1 MATKHVTKILVSIN
15 RYVRSYLNCIATN
28 KHQIIYNDVFVE
40 RARNKS
46 TEKIQDQSYVYPYL
60 TCMCNLSTFLC
71 IGRHSSVPSPRCANK
86 LQAARRRA
94 VYSSPGTCPP
104 VQETGDFSP
113 ENNPFSRTEDTLHED
128 ESACS
133 QSSNEPPQPPPVL
146 PFSHPQTLTVTNY
159 AHPKTMHQFND
170 QMQPGAIKSELQT
183 SQGASNQTRENIMP
197 SPITPLHFRRT
208 STPTQ
213 VHQACRFH
221 SHSGEYGT
229 TTPGSV
235 SSSSSMHEM
244 NNYHNP
250 QFSEQDMLYSS
261 SAASANASQDMLYS
275 AQPTT
280 QLEHSLSS
288 THTRSREH
296 HLWYHTQ
303 ANSSQGS
310 LLPEQS
316 FGDLPLQASNQ
327 ASQYPTENSL
337 SNERLLSKP
346 THNTSEGYNQVSTT
360 ALPDFPPRTSSP
372 ATTSRF
378 AQKQALSSHSSR
390 KKTSAAGS
398 TVSDSGVEM
407 VRVKTLSARPSSDT
421 IEPWMSVSNEHQYWI
436 QPRPRVMS
444 VSTGVQTEDEDGSE
458 TTASPASGSP
468 RTSTSPQHPHPG
480 IKIIIAV

>member
-1 MATKHVTKILVSIN
+1 M
-15 RYVRSYLNCIATN
+15 
-28 KHQIIYNDVFVE
+28 
-40 RARNKS
+40 
-46 TEKIQDQSYVYPYL
+46 
-60 TCMCNLSTFLC
+60 
-71 IGRHSSVPSPRCANK
+71 PSPRCANK

-133 QSSNEPPQPPPVL
+133 QSSNEPPQPPPIQ

-170 QMQPGAIKSELQT
+170 QMQPGAMKSELLVP
-183 SQGASNQTRENIMP
+183 QGASNQTRENTMP
-197 SPITPLHFRRT
+197 SVTAPLQFRRT

-213 VHQACRFH
+213 VHQSRRFH

-229 TTPGSV
+229 TALGSV
-235 SSSSSMHEM
+235 SSLSSMHEM

-250 QFSEQDMLYSS
+250 GYSEQDMLYSS
-261 SAASANASQDMLYS
+261 SAASANASQDLLS

-288 THTRSREH
+288 THIRSREH
-296 HLWYHTQ
+296 HSVWYHTQ
-303 ANSSQGS
+303 ASSQVS
-310 LLPEQS
+310 LLSEQALGN
-316 FGDLPLQASNQ
+316 FPPQISNQ

-337 SNERLLSKP
+337 QLSYERLLSKP
-346 THNTSEGYNQVSTT
+346 THHSNGGYTQVSTT
-360 ALPDFPPRTSSP
+360 VLPDFHRRTSTP
-372 ATTSRF
+372 AATSRS
-378 AQKQALSSHSSR
+378 AQKQALSSHSSYPR

-407 VRVKTLSARPSSDT
+407 VRIKIPSAEPSSDI

-436 QPRPRVMS
+436 QPRPRVTS
-444 VSTGVQTEDEDGSE
+444 VSTGVQTEGEE
-458 TTASPASGSP
+458 KTPSPASGSP
-468 RTSTSPQHPHPG
+468 RTSSSPQHPHAG
-480 IKIIIAV
+480 IENGLLWRFFSHML

>member
-1 MATKHVTKILVSIN
+1 M
-15 RYVRSYLNCIATN
+15 
-28 KHQIIYNDVFVE
+28 
-40 RARNKS
+40 
-46 TEKIQDQSYVYPYL
+46 
-60 TCMCNLSTFLC
+60 
-71 IGRHSSVPSPRCANK
+71 PSPRCANK

-94 VYSSPGTCPP
+94 VYSSPGTYPP

-113 ENNPFSRTEDTLHED
+113 ENNLFSRTEDTLHED
-128 ESACS
+128 ESACN
-133 QSSNEPPQPPPVL
+133 QSSNEPPQPPPVQ
-146 PFSHPQTLTVTNY
+146 PFSHPQTLTITNY
-159 AHPKTMHQFND
+159 AHPKTMRQFND

-183 SQGASNQTRENIMP
+183 PQGASNQTRENIMP

-213 VHQACRFH
+213 VHQACRFYI
-221 SHSGEYGT
+221 HSGEYGT

-261 SAASANASQDMLYS
+261 SAASANASQDLLS

-288 THTRSREH
+288 THIRSREH
-296 HLWYHTQ
+296 HSVWYHTQ
-303 ANSSQGS
+303 ASSQVS
-310 LLPEQS
+310 LLSEQALGN
-316 FGDLPLQASNQ
+316 FPPQISNQ

-337 SNERLLSKP
+337 QLSYERLLSKP
-346 THNTSEGYNQVSTT
+346 THHSNGGYTQVSTT
-360 ALPDFPPRTSSP
+360 VLPDFHRRTSTP
-372 ATTSRF
+372 AATSRS
-378 AQKQALSSHSSR
+378 AQKQALSSHSSYPR

-407 VRVKTLSARPSSDT
+407 VRIKIPSAEPSSDI

-436 QPRPRVMS
+436 QPRPRVTS
-444 VSTGVQTEDEDGSE
+444 VSTGVQTEGEE
-458 TTASPASGSP
+458 KTPSPASGSP
-468 RTSTSPQHPHPG
+468 RTSSSPQHPHAG
-480 IKIIIAV
+480 IENGLLWRFFSHML

>member
-1 MATKHVTKILVSIN
+1 MPASGNQQLALHRRVN
-15 RYVRSYLNCIATN
+15 
-28 KHQIIYNDVFVE
+28 
-40 RARNKS
+40 
-46 TEKIQDQSYVYPYL
+46 
-60 TCMCNLSTFLC
+60 TC
-71 IGRHSSVPSPRCANK
+71 PSNMK
-86 LQAARRRA
+86 QAAEP
-94 VYSSPGTCPP
+94 YSSPGTYPP

-133 QSSNEPPQPPPVL
+133 QSSNEPPQPPPVQ
-146 PFSHPQTLTVTNY
+146 PFSHPQTLTATNY
-159 AHPKTMHQFND
+159 AHPKTMHQFNN

-213 VHQACRFH
+213 VHQSCRFYI
-221 SHSGEYGT
+221 HSGEYGT

-244 NNYHNP
+244 NDYHNP

-310 LLPEQS
+310 LLPEQA
-316 FGDLPLQASNQ
+316 FGDLPLQVSNQ

-346 THNTSEGYNQVSTT
+346 THNTNEGYIQVSTT
-360 ALPDFPPRTSSP
+360 ALPDFHRRASSP
-372 ATTSRF
+372 AAISHS
-378 AQKQALSSHSSR
+378 AQKQALSSHSSYPR

-407 VRVKTLSARPSSDT
+407 VRIKIPSAEPSSDI

-436 QPRPRVMS
+436 QPRPRVTS
-444 VSTGVQTEDEDGSE
+444 VSTGVQTEGEDGSKK
-458 TTASPASGSP
+458 TASPASGSP

-480 IKIIIAV
+480 IQNG

>member
-1 MATKHVTKILVSIN
+1 MPASGNQQLALHRRVN
-15 RYVRSYLNCIATN
+15 
-28 KHQIIYNDVFVE
+28 
-40 RARNKS
+40 
-46 TEKIQDQSYVYPYL
+46 
-60 TCMCNLSTFLC
+60 TC
-71 IGRHSSVPSPRCANK
+71 PSNMK
-86 LQAARRRA
+86 QAAEP
-94 VYSSPGTCPP
+94 YSPPGAYPP

-133 QSSNEPPQPPPVL
+133 QSSNEPPQPPPVQ
-146 PFSHPQTLTVTNY
+146 PFSHPQTLTATNY

-170 QMQPGAIKSELQT
+170 QMQPGAMKSELQVP
-183 SQGASNQTRENIMP
+183 QGASNQTRENTMP
-197 SPITPLHFRRT
+197 SVTAPLQFRRT

-213 VHQACRFH
+213 VHQSCRFH

-229 TTPGSV
+229 TALGSV

-250 QFSEQDMLYSS
+250 GYSEQDMLYSS
-261 SAASANASQDMLYS
+261 SAASANASQDLLS

-288 THTRSREH
+288 THIRSREH
-296 HLWYHTQ
+296 HSVWYHTQ
-303 ANSSQGS
+303 ASSQVS
-310 LLPEQS
+310 LLSEQALGN
-316 FGDLPLQASNQ
+316 FPPQISNQ

-337 SNERLLSKP
+337 QLSYERLLSKP
-346 THNTSEGYNQVSTT
+346 THHSNRGYTQVSTT
-360 ALPDFPPRTSSP
+360 VLPDFHRRASSP
-372 ATTSRF
+372 AATSRS